1 MIQNVCGDFFIP
13 TNIDSGRIFA
23 ISGSFFLL
31 SLSIYYDKSISIIGR
46 MKKMKKMDLKWKKY
60 SEKELIRVIGGKNA
74 KEKGKPASNLAQ
86 CVFSFFRKCE

>member
-60 SEKELIRVIGGKNA
+60 SEKELIRVIGGNA
-74 KEKGKPASNLAQ
+74 DRNGKSTTSLTTYIP
-86 CVFSFFRKCE
+86 E

>member
-1 MIQNVCGDFFIP
+1 
-13 TNIDSGRIFA
+13 
-23 ISGSFFLL
+23 
-31 SLSIYYDKSISIIGR
+31 
-46 MKKMKKMDLKWKKY
+46 MKKMDLKWKKY

>member
-46 MKKMKKMDLKWKKY
+46 MKKMKKMDLKWKKILR
-60 SEKELIRVIGGKNA
+60 ERIN
-74 KEKGKPASNLAQ
+74 KGYWWE
-86 CVFSFFRKCE
+86 RH